1 MTRFISMRQLKDLVG
16 LSKTTIYKRISSGAF
31 PRAVPLGPKRV
42 VFIEAE
48 IEAWMRKQIRLG
60 RNEVHS
66 STARQAR
73 AVKAVDPQ
81 SSVPEASVWERR
93 PLVIDH
99 QGRTFSKLKGNRR
112 D

>member
-16 LSKTTIYKRISSGAF
+16 LSKTTIYKRISSGSF

-60 RNEVHS
+60 RNEVHG

-73 AVKAVDPQ
+73 AVKAVG
-81 SSVPEASVWERR
+81 
-93 PLVIDH
+93 L
-99 QGRTFSKLKGNRR
+99 RR
-112 D
+112 DRRTAP